1 MRRFR
6 IVAWLLV
13 VLVGSMLAVTY
24 ALRWLD
30 PPTNFDRTQPLL
42 PLEGSFSLTTQTG
55 ASFTEAN
62 LADKPS
68 VVFFGFTNCP
78 DICPT
83 GLAELTDILARL
95 GPDAEK
101 LQVLFV
107 AVDSARDTETV
118 VRDYLTAF
126 DPRILGLT
134 GPKDEIDR
142 AVATFK
148 AFYEIIPGTGP
159 DDYTVNHS
167 AGMFLIDKGKR
178 FVGKLDS
185 HEDVEVRLQK
195 LNRLVKSSL

>member
-6 IVAWLLV
+6 IVAWSLV
-13 VLVGSMLAVTY
+13 ALVGSTLAVTY

-30 PPTNFDRTQPLL
+30 PPAMLDRTEPLQ

-55 ASFTEAN
+55 ALFTEAN
-62 LADKPS
+62 LVDKPS

-83 GLAELTDILARL
+83 GLAELTDLLARL

-101 LQVLFV
+101 LQVLFI
-107 AVDSARDTETV
+107 AVDSARDTQTV

-126 DPRILGLT
+126 DSRILGLT
-134 GPKDEIDR
+134 GTKAEIDT

-185 HEDVEVRLQK
+185 HEDADVRLRK
-195 LNRLVKSSL
+195 LKRLLSQQ